1 MRLKKGARVYV
12 EAVVEGDSLET
23 LPDEERSYYAGNS
36 SNNDDKVFVKPDK
49 ILVKLTE
56 EK

>member
-12 EAVVEGDSLET
+12 EAVVEDSLET
-23 LPDEERSYYAGNS
+23 LPDEERSYYVRIS

>member
-23 LPDEERSYYAGNS
+23 LPDEERSYYVRIS